1 MNSARIPPLGG
12 ATVPGPISAQ
22 QVDLQQQ
29 VKQVQ
34 HEDQLELAV
43 ESEQIAGL
51 KSDMDVTADQDP
63 GRGVIGKQQPR
74 AKETPSESS
83 SNSETSSH
91 NSKSGRSITGVN
103 DSR

>member
-51 KSDMDVTADQDP
+51 KSDMDVTADQDQ
-63 GRGVIGKQQPR
+63 GRVVIGNQHQR
-74 AKETPSESS
+74 EKETPCDSS
-83 SNSETSSH
+83 SSRRSLSAD
-91 NSKSGRSITGVN
+91 SGNRLDVQG
-103 DSR
+103 